1 LIVVDNGTHIIMGP
15 ICKAHKWS
23 SDAGVCAWW
32 VSVATILDSFTFFFF
47 FCHFERKKKGKKKAG
62 SLTEENERKLA
73 NH

>member
-1 LIVVDNGTHIIMGP
+1 VNLVVDNGTHIIMVP
-15 ICKAHKWS
+15 MCKAHKWS

-47 FCHFERKKKGKKKAG
+47 FCHFEKKKKKAG
-62 SLTEENERKLA
+62 SLAEENERKLA

>member
-1 LIVVDNGTHIIMGP
+1 MIVVDNGTHIIMGP

-32 VSVATILDSFTFFFF
+32 VSVATILDSFTFF
-47 FCHFERKKKGKKKAG
+47 
-62 SLTEENERKLA
+62 LTEENERKLA